1 MSQLVTAT
9 NGAQENTHS
18 QRMCNK
24 TPSHK
29 LTDKQARNTETHS
42 HTNSEF
48 IMQAN
53 TGGHK
58 ANIAMEQGDSKQ
70 VGHATLTLH
79 WQRDSRAQTQSQ

>member
-1 MSQLVTAT
+1 
-9 NGAQENTHS
+9 
-18 QRMCNK
+18 
-24 TPSHK
+24 
-29 LTDKQARNTETHS
+29 
-42 HTNSEF
+42 
-48 IMQAN
+48 MQAN